1 MFASRTTSTRKGRR
15 TVLWTIMTLV
25 FAVIVAGCGNNSAN
39 NTDTK
44 NNNTTSNSESTNTS
58 NEAAAPSSD
67 TDTRT
72 VKHAMGETQI
82 TGTPKKIVVL
92 TNEGT
97 EALLALGIKPV
108 GAVKSWTGDPW
119 YPHIKD
125 EMEGV
130 TVVGEESQPNL
141 ELIAGLQPDLIIGN
155 KMRQEKVYEQL
166 KAIAPTV
173 MAEDLRGLWKVN
185 FKLYAEAVGKT
196 EEGNKLIADF
206 DARIDNFKAKAG
218 DKLNQTVS
226 VVRFMAGKTRVYHTN
241 TFSGI
246 IFDQIGL
253 ARTEMTKKAKD
264 TFVDEITK
272 ERLPEADADRIFYFT
287 YETGDGK
294 ASDTE
299 KEWTN
304 DPLWKNLKAVKN
316 GQAYKV
322 DDATWNTAGGIKAA
336 NLMLTDLFKIY
347 GLTE

>member
-1 MFASRTTSTRKGRR
+1 MFAPRTTSTRRR
-15 TVLWTIMTLV
+15 AVLWTILTLV
-25 FAVIVAGCGNNSAN
+25 FAVVIAGCGNSSNNTGSTNNTSAN
-39 NTDTK
+39 TESANT
-44 NNNTTSNSESTNTS
+44 NSE
-58 NEAAAPSSD
+58 AAEPASD
-67 TDTRT
+67 TATRT
-72 VKHAMGETQI
+72 VKHAMGETEI

-206 DARIDNFKAKAG
+206 DARIDDFKAKAG

-253 ARTEMTKKAKD
+253 ARTEMTKNAKD

-322 DDATWNTAGGIKAA
+322 DDAIWNTAGGIKAA
-336 NLMLTDLFKIY
+336 NLMLTELFKIY